1 MRRVLTLTGPREF
14 GGWNKEA
21 DPAEETGWSY
31 QGSGEQQGDA
41 QVWKPREER
50 ASGREEGVVTVSM
63 LLRAQKVCGLRT
75 QLGAGNAVVTANLG
89 WCQGLKPDFKKKS
102 GRETGDGE
110 SRWPLEFHDK
120 EKQRTCVLTRNRRG
134 SHRLNQFSLI
144 LPALPQPDVRFAKLF
159 SLLALSLLICQ
170 WGQ

>member
-1 MRRVLTLTGPREF
+1 MGKSQ
-14 GGWNKEA
+14 GG
-21 DPAEETGWSY
+21 
-31 QGSGEQQGDA
+31 A

-50 ASGREEGVVTVSM
+50 ASGREEGVAAVSM
-63 LLRAQKVCGLRT
+63 LLRGQKVCGLRT
-75 QLGAGNAVVTANLG
+75 QLGAGNTVVTANLG

-120 EKQRTCVLTRNRRG
+120 EKQRTWVLTRNRRG

-144 LPALPQPDVRFAKLF
+144 LPDLPQPDVRLCYTFQ
-159 SLLALSLLICQ
+159 SLGPQPSHLSMGTVIVST
-170 WGQ
+170 